1 MNLEFLISATLNE
14 LVTKTSF
21 IIVYKDY
28 SDDTTDDEWLD
39 ILMIIDSDGDWIKGN
54 VDENG
59 TIDWATLFLMDGKL
73 I

>member
-39 ILMIIDSDGDWIKGN
+39 ILMIIDSDAD
-54 VDENG
+54 
-59 TIDWATLFLMDGKL
+59 
-73 I
+73 